1 MEYDY
6 DVAIIGAGAAGMSA
20 AVYAGRS
27 GSSTVL
33 FDKDTP
39 GGQTLLSPDIENYLG
54 FKSITGPDLCDT
66 MAEHAKQYCDLKQ
79 LEEVQAIEKLTDDAG
94 EPSGFHLTT
103 SKGEYN
109 VGVLILSMGA
119 HHKHLGV
126 PGEDKL
132 SGRGVS
138 SCATCDGYFFK
149 EKKVVMVGGGNTAAL
164 ETIFLKGINVDVE
177 MIHRRDQLRAEEAYI
192 KQLEDLKVKIHW
204 NSAVEEIV
212 GEESVTGIRIVNNET
227 QEKTE
232 IDVNGVFIAIGI
244 LPNNAIS
251 KALGCE
257 HDDQGYVKVD
267 LKTMQTN
274 IPRVYACGDIVSGSA
289 RQIAT
294 GVGQGCI
301 AALQANVPLGKAYP
315 F

>member
-6 DVAIIGAGAAGMSA
+6 EVAIIGAGAAGMSA
-20 AVYAGRS
+20 AVYSGRS
-27 GSSTVL
+27 GNRTVL
-33 FDKDTP
+33 FDKETP

-54 FKSITGPDLCDT
+54 FKSISGPDLCDAFAAHA
-66 MAEHAKQYCDLKQ
+66 AEYCDLKQ
-79 LEEVQAIEKLTDDAG
+79 LEEVTSVEKLTDEDG

-103 SKGEYN
+103 SKGEYT

-119 HHKHLGV
+119 RHKHLGV
-126 PGEDKL
+126 PGEKLL
-132 SGRGVS
+132 SGKGVS

-149 EKKVVMVGGGNTAAL
+149 GKKVVMVGGGNSAAL
-164 ETIFLKGINVDVE
+164 ETIFLKGIGVDVE
-177 MIHRRDQLRAEEAYI
+177 MIHRRDQLRAEAAYM
-192 KQLEDLKVKIHW
+192 KQLEELDVKIHW
-204 NSAVEEIV
+204 NTQVKEIV
-212 GEESVTGIRIVNNET
+212 GSERVQGIKVTDTVTGEERSL
-227 QEKTE
+227 
-232 IDVNGVFIAIGI
+232 DVDGVFIAIGI
-244 LPNNAIS
+244 EPNNQLA

-257 HDDQGYVKVD
+257 IDEFGYVKTD
-267 LKTMQTN
+267 PYTMLTN
-274 IPRVYACGDIVSGSA
+274 VPRVFACGDILGGA